1 MRRAEEIAHLG
12 WYDYDI
18 VAGTL
23 HLTPEFAA
31 HLGFPLVPSGLV
43 RGAAAAAYVEQFR
56 AAIHP
61 DDRDRYAS
69 IIADDKWLRT
79 EFDFRIVTPANDV
92 RHMFTRIHRTV
103 DAAGRRIRDF
113 GVILDITERK
123 RLEEDLRA
131 LALTDPLTGV
141 PNRRTFEASGR
152 REVERA
158 RRYAKPFS
166 IIVIDIDHFKRVND
180 TYGHDVGDVVL
191 KEVAKVCAAQLRGTD
206 IFARFGG
213 EEFIALLP
221 ETDLKAGMILAERLR
236 QAVGLQPIFSH
247 KGPVVVTASLGLAAY
262 LPQDK
267 SLEDAVKRADEALYA
282 AKRSGRNRV
291 EIALVG
297 QQARPAAE

>member
-12 WYDYDI
+12 WYDYD
-18 VAGTL
+18 VAAETI

-31 HLGFPLVPSGLV
+31 HLGFPHVPSGCV
-43 RGAAAAAYVEQFR
+43 HGADAASYVEVFR

-69 IIADDKWLRT
+69 IIADSKWLRT

-92 RHMFTRIHRTV
+92 RHLFTRIHRTV
-103 DAAGRRIRDF
+103 DRSGRRVRDF

-141 PNRRTFEASGR
+141 ANRRTFEASGR

-158 RRYAKPFS
+158 RRYAKPFA
-166 IIVIDIDHFKRVND
+166 IIIIDIDHFKKVND
-180 TYGHDVGDVVL
+180 SHGHDVGDVVL

-221 ETDLKAGMILAERLR
+221 ETDLKAGVILAERLR

-262 LPQDK
+262 QPQDK
-267 SLEDAVKRADEALYA
+267 SLDDVVKRSDEALYA
-282 AKRSGRNRV
+282 AKHGGRNRV
-291 EIALVG
+291 EFSGAG
-297 QQARPAAE
+297 QPSRSAAE